1 MWSIKSNLPRDVNEL
16 NIANLKATNKDLSA
30 RIYGISENV
39 FSSFFKNIPVHT
51 KEKITP
57 STWDGKKRFKT
68 LTIACQGSRLRG
80 DSTLPQTRQK
90 NIRSV
95 LNDALRLKIK
105 TNTLWR
111 CNKEITLYYTCKPL
125 FVGHIVCRSCSKCES
140 TIGFFFL

>member
-57 STWDGKKRFKT
+57 ST
-68 LTIACQGSRLRG
+68 
-80 DSTLPQTRQK
+80 
-90 NIRSV
+90 
-95 LNDALRLKIK
+95 
-105 TNTLWR
+105 
-111 CNKEITLYYTCKPL
+111 
-125 FVGHIVCRSCSKCES
+125 
-140 TIGFFFL
+140 